1 MGGGAGDSFNVISIF
16 STTLMLRASFTPSPG
31 PLLDGP
37 LLDGPLLDGKVYV
50 HDFCGFREGGH
61 GRRF

>member
-1 MGGGAGDSFNVISIF
+1 MGGGARDSFNMISIF

-31 PLLDGP
+31 LLLDGP

-50 HDFCGFREGGH
+50 HTDGS
-61 GRRF
+61 

>member
-1 MGGGAGDSFNVISIF
+1 MISIF

-37 LLDGPLLDGKVYV
+37 LLDGPLLDGPLLDGKVYV
-50 HDFCGFREGGH
+50 HDFCGTREGGH